1 MDAALIILKQIIIM
15 FLLMMV
21 GFILRRKNIIDST
34 GTKQMSD
41 LMIYICNP
49 AIMVNSFNIVFSYD
63 KLKEIGITFVLSVII
78 TIIGIVTAAIFMRK
92 EQASEKFGIVFC
104 NAGFIGIPLIQ
115 SVVGKE
121 AIFYLTIY
129 LVSFTLFVWTYGVL
143 LISKGQTKMNF
154 KKIVTNP
161 ALISVVLGLIIFIS
175 PIKLP
180 EVIYSSFDLLGACN
194 TPLGMI
200 ILGAYLANSTMGQ
213 IVKNKVGYKVSF
225 YRLVIAPLATIAF
238 LSLIPA
244 EYNDIKLTLL
254 IASSTPVGVM
264 LAIFSQMFSG
274 DYEYGARIVSLSTLL
289 SLLSLPVILSIATI
303 LWQI

>member
-1 MDAALIILKQIIIM
+1 MDAILIIFKQIIIM

-21 GFILRRKNIIDST
+21 GFILRRKNIIDSV
-34 GTKQMSD
+34 GIKQMSD

-78 TIIGIVTAAIFMRK
+78 TIIGIITAAIFMRK
-92 EQASEKFGIVFC
+92 EQSLEKFGIIFC

-143 LISKGQTKMNF
+143 LISKGQTNMNF
-154 KKIVTNP
+154 KKIVSNP
-161 ALISVVLGLIIFIS
+161 ALISVVLGLILFVS

-180 EVIYSSFDLLGACN
+180 DVIYNSFDLLGACN

-200 ILGAYLANSTMGQ
+200 ILGAYLANSTMDQ

-238 LSLIPA
+238 LSLIPTQ
-244 EYNDIKLTLL
+244 YNDIRLTLL

-274 DYEYGARIVSLSTLL
+274 DYEYGARIVSLSTIL
-289 SLLSLPVILSIATI
+289 SLLSLPVILTIATL